1 MNPKFRLARNLFFV
15 LAATSALSCSERFA
29 SVGKR
34 GTPVILISIDTLRSD
49 RLPMYGYRG
58 VETPHLDRFREDSI
72 LYEKAYSHCPLTL
85 PSHATMLTGLMPA
98 DTGIRDNVGYQLRED
113 IATLPALLKKEGYA
127 TGAAISAFVLRKE
140 SGMNRGFDFYDD
152 AVESVGSGRV
162 KVIGRMQRS
171 GVDSARVATEWIDK
185 QGGKPFFF
193 MLHVYEPHTPYAP
206 PEPFKSRYA
215 SSYDGEIAYVDQIV
229 GQFLEDLKQRGLYDK
244 SLIIITSD
252 HGEGLNDHEEEE
264 HGIFL
269 YREAIQVPLL
279 VKLPDSD
286 EKGQTV
292 STPVQLADIF
302 PTVIEHTGVK
312 PVELRSPAK
321 SLTSFIDEPVQKRQI
336 YSESYYAKFHFGW
349 SDLHSLIDGENHYI
363 RAPKPELY
371 DLTRD
376 FGEKQN
382 VYTENRRVYT
392 AMRRDIEPFV
402 KAAAAPQAVSAEE
415 AAKLA
420 ALGYLGSTV
429 KTAEGEELPDPKDK
443 IDAFTQVRMA
453 FGLYR
458 KREYQKVLE
467 VVDAHLA
474 ENRLMLDLWDLR
486 SKALHGLG
494 RTDEAIAAAKEGLK
508 ISPNAAHLA
517 ISIANYQIELN
528 QLDEAQKHAELVIK
542 SEPGQAH
549 EILARIHVAKKDFVS
564 AEREAR
570 LALQHRNDR
579 VPALMTLARI
589 ERDRRNY
596 AAALGH
602 LDEAVRATDQDST
615 VSNLYLLRGDVLAR
629 AGRFAE
635 AETAFR
641 TEIKY
646 FPEEPQPYKNLI
658 LLYVDQGRLE
668 EAKELIFELVRRS
681 PTPPAYLAVIQTLH
695 AIGDDR
701 GVRYWARRGL
711 KQFPNHPQLRTYAG

>member
-1 MNPKFRLARNLFFV
+1 MTSRRSILLALV
-15 LAATSALSCSERFA
+15 LVALAATSCSKRFGA
-29 SVGKR
+29 KA
-34 GTPVILISIDTLRSD
+34 GTPVIIISIDTLRSD
-49 RLPMYGYRG
+49 RLPAYGYRG
-58 VETPHLDRFREDSI
+58 VETPNLDRFREDAI

-85 PSHATMLTGLMPA
+85 PSHATMLTGLLPA
-98 DTGIRDNVGYQLRED
+98 DTGIRDNVGYQLRERID
-113 IATLPALLKKEGYA
+113 TLPALLKKQGYA
-127 TGAAISAFVLRKE
+127 TGAAVSAFVLRKE
-140 SGMNRGFDFYDD
+140 SGLNRGFDFYDD
-152 AVESVGSGRV
+152 QVESVGTGRV

-171 GVDSARVATEWIDK
+171 GTDTVSVAREWIDQQK
-185 QGGKPFFF
+185 EKPFFF
-193 MLHVYEPHTPYAP
+193 MLHVYEPHTPYTP
-206 PEPFKSRYA
+206 PEPYKSRYA
-215 SSYDGEIAYVDQIV
+215 SSYDGEIAHVDEII
-229 GQFLEDLKQRGLYDK
+229 GRFLEDLKERGLYDK

-279 VKLPDSD
+279 VKLAGSN
-286 EKGQTV
+286 EKGATV

-302 PTVIEHTGVK
+302 PTVLEHTATPQVQ
-312 PVELRSPAK
+312 LRSPAK
-321 SLTSFIDEPVQKRQI
+321 SLTSFIKQPAPKRQI

-349 SDLHSLIDGENHYI
+349 SDLHSLTDGEHHYI

-371 DLTRD
+371 DLTKD
-376 FGEKQN
+376 PSEKQN
-382 VYTENRRVYT
+382 IYAENRRVYT
-392 AMRRDIEPFV
+392 AMRREIEPFV
-402 KAAAAPQAVSAEE
+402 KEAAAPQAVSAEE

-429 KTAEGEELPDPKDK
+429 KADEENLPDPKDK
-443 IDAFTQVRMA
+443 IDAFTEVRMA

-458 KREYQKVLE
+458 KREYQRVLQ
-467 VVDAHLA
+467 VVDALLA

-494 RTDEAIAAAKEGLK
+494 RTEEAITAAQEGLK
-508 ISPNAAHLA
+508 ISPNAGHLA
-517 ISIANYQIELN
+517 ISIANYQIELKR
-528 QLDEAQKHAELVIK
+528 LDEAQKHAELVLK

-549 EILARIHVAKKDFVS
+549 EILARIHVARGDFTS

-570 LALQHRNDR
+570 LALEHRNDR
-579 VPALMTLARI
+579 IPALMTLARI
-589 ERDRRNY
+589 ERDRKNY
-596 AAALGH
+596 GAAIAH
-602 LDEAVRATDQDST
+602 LDEAAKAAEKNST
-615 VSNLYLLRGDVLAR
+615 VSNLHLLRGDVMAR
-629 AGRFAE
+629 MGRFAE
-635 AETAFR
+635 AEAAFKM
-641 TEIKY
+641 EISL

-668 EAKELIFELVRRS
+668 EAKELIFELVRKS

-711 KQFPNHPQLRTYAG
+711 QQFPNHPQLRTYAG